1 MNPLVQRVVAEWVL
15 TNGKLPG
22 FEDRVKESQ
31 PHWNVVDKPIVV
43 YRAQG
48 GDITYKPKGSPGPGF
63 LVKGIRPILA
73 TSKVAPSTLRY
84 ANERCCVFAIT
95 LQPGTRYI
103 DVDTVI
109 RGGID
114 EASMMGIRDMCPS
127 EGPWPHVDTPIHKM
141 KDAVQKRC
149 EGRTIYSGT
158 EYEEIILPEHELMVY
173 ALDGD
178 FSPTIPTGKKIAG
191 RALFKVSYGLAVRGR
206 GRTFRTNTLRRSKNG
221 YRPPRKSQNRRDRKS
236 RHRRHPN
243 PDV

>member
-1 MNPLVQRVVAEWVL
+1 MDPLVKRVVVEWVL

-22 FEDRVKESQ
+22 FASRVRESHT
-31 PHWNVVDKPIVV
+31 HWKVADTPMVV

-48 GDITYKPKGSPGPGF
+48 GDITYKPRGAPSPDV
-63 LVKGIRPILA
+63 LVKGIRPVLA

-95 LQPGTRYI
+95 LQPGTRYL

-114 EASMMGIRDMCPS
+114 EASMMDIRSICPS
-127 EGPWPHVDTPIHKM
+127 EGTWPNSDTPIDKM
-141 KDAVQKRC
+141 IDAVKKRC

-158 EYEEIILPEHELMVY
+158 DYEEIILPEHELMVY

-191 RALFKVSYGLAVRGR
+191 RELFKVSYGPAVRGR

-236 RHRRHPN
+236 RHRRHPY